1 MRFLFKSFFL
11 NNRFFLLGGGILLVL
26 VLSFP
31 FKLLL
36 PIGLTSILIF
46 VLLVL
51 FDTLVLYGPR
61 ISVTA
66 SRLVSKV
73 LSLGDDNP
81 VKINVRNNSSVDLII
96 TVIDE
101 LPEQF
106 QVRNFKWVRNL
117 PANKSQEFEYPLKP
131 VTRGEYVFG
140 DLHCFVQTRLGLIK
154 RRITVPLGGMIPVY
168 PSIIQMKR
176 FELKSF
182 VRTSLEYGVKRMQRI
197 GHSYEFE
204 HIKHYVSG
212 DDFRSINWKAT
223 GRRAQLMVNQYEDEK
238 SQQVYCLLDR
248 SRVMHMPFGG
258 LSLLDYS
265 VNASLVISNIVL
277 QKQDK
282 AGLLTFS
289 DRIGTAIKA
298 ERSKQQLK
306 KILEA
311 LYNEEEQPVEANYEP
326 LYVGARRFI
335 KGRSLLFL
343 FTNFESEYALQRV
356 IPQLRNLNR
365 QHLLVVV
372 FFENTEISDF
382 AKKPSDTLEDVYA
395 QVTAEDHLFQKM
407 QLVQQLK
414 QFGIM
419 SILTKPE
426 NLTVNTINKYL
437 ELKSRG
443 LI

>member
-1 MRFLFKSFFL
+1 MRFLFKHFFIHTRL
-11 NNRFFLLGGGILLVL
+11 FLFGGAIIFLLVL
-26 VLSFP
+26 SYP
-31 FKLLL
+31 FELLL
-36 PIGLTSILIF
+36 PIALTSLLML
-46 VLLVL
+46 LLV
-51 FDTLVLYGPR
+51 TLADALMVFGPR
-61 ISVTA
+61 VSLHA
-66 SRLVSKV
+66 SRTVSKM

-81 VKINVRNNSSVDLII
+81 ITITLRNNSSVKL
-96 TVIDE
+96 TVTVLDE

-106 QVRNFKWVRNL
+106 QIRNFKRERTLL
-117 PANKSQEFEYPLKP
+117 PGQPDEFVYQLRP
-131 VTRGEYVFG
+131 VTRGQYFFG
-140 DLHCFVQTRLGLIK
+140 VLHCFIRTRIGLVK
-154 RRITVPLGGMIPVY
+154 RRITFPLTTMIPVY

-182 VRTSLEYGVKRMQRI
+182 LRTSLEYGVKRMQRI

-204 HIKHYVSG
+204 HIKHYVAG
-212 DDFRSINWKAT
+212 DDYRSINWKAT

-238 SQQVYCLLDR
+238 SQQVYCLLDK
-248 SRVMHMPFGG
+248 SRIMHMPFEG

-298 ERSKQQLK
+298 ERSKQQLRE
-306 KILEA
+306 ILEA
-311 LYNEEEQPVEANYEP
+311 LYNEEELPVEANYE
-326 LYVGARRFI
+326 LMYVGARRFI

-382 AKKPSDTLEDVYA
+382 IRKPADSLEDIYA
-395 QVTAEDHLFQKM
+395 QITADEHLYQKM
-407 QLVQQLK
+407 QLVQRLK
-414 QFGIM
+414 QYGIM
-419 SILTKPE
+419 SILTKPQH
-426 NLTVNTINKYL
+426 LTVNTINKYL
-437 ELKSRG
+437 ELKARG

>member
-1 MRFLFKSFFL
+1 MKFSLKSLFL
-11 NNRFFLLGGGILLVL
+11 NNRFFIAGSAIIFVL
-26 VLSFP
+26 IASFA
-31 FKLLL
+31 FEVLL
-36 PIGLTSILIF
+36 PIALTAIVFFALLTLADILI
-46 VLLVL
+46 
-51 FDTLVLYGPR
+51 LYGTR
-61 ISVTA
+61 VSLHG
-66 SRLVSKV
+66 SRTLSKV

-81 VKINVRNNSSVDLII
+81 VELTLKNNSTIFLNAQLV
-96 TVIDE
+96 DE

-106 QVRNFKWVRNL
+106 QERNFKRDLKLAPGQSDQHV
-117 PANKSQEFEYPLKP
+117 YPLKP
-131 VTRGEYVFG
+131 VSRGEYAFG
-140 DLHCFVQTRLGLIK
+140 DLHCFIHSTLGLVK
-154 RRITVPLGGMIPVY
+154 RRITFPLSVTIPVY

-176 FELKSF
+176 FELKAF
-182 VRTSLEYGVKRMQRI
+182 VRTSQEYGVKRMQRI

-204 HIKHYVSG
+204 HIKQYVTG
-212 DDFRSINWKAT
+212 DDYRSINWKAT

-238 SQQVYCLLDR
+238 SQQVYCLIDR
-248 SRVMHMPFGG
+248 SRVMLMPFEG

-265 VNASLVISNIVL
+265 INAALVISNIVL

-282 AGLLTFS
+282 AGLITFA
-289 DRIGTAIKA
+289 DKIGSAIKA

-306 KILEA
+306 EIMEA
-311 LYNEEEQPVEANYEP
+311 LYAEQEQPLEANYE
-326 LYVGARRFI
+326 LMYVGARRFI

-356 IPQLRNLNR
+356 IPQLRKMNR

-372 FFENTEISDF
+372 FFENTEITNF
-382 AKKPSDTLEDVYA
+382 AKQQANTLEDVYE
-395 QVTAEDHLFQKM
+395 QITAEDYSYHKM

-414 QFGIM
+414 QYGIM